1 MKSFATSMRITQSRR
16 LQPGRFGRMGVRRL
30 AALAS
35 LIGLAACG
43 GAATAPPATFTPTPT
58 PFPTSAASEV
68 LVSADALSDP
78 NGQHATEVEPGA
90 AASGATIVAAF
101 QVARQFV
108 AGASGV
114 GAATSFDGG
123 RTWTASLLAGVT
135 TVTGGAAQ
143 SAGDASVAH
152 DQAHGVWLV
161 ALLPVVSGTA
171 PYPMVVRSIDGVHF
185 GAPVAVSHGDVSD
198 DKEWVACDNASTS
211 PQFGTCYV
219 AWDDFGRNGLIE
231 ISTSRDGGRTWSVA
245 RTSADSAIGIGAQ
258 AVSLSNGTAV
268 VIGDDFNEASVFAF
282 VSHDGG
288 QTWSASK
295 RIAAIVDHS
304 QGGNLRSGSLIS
316 TASGGSRGVYAV
328 WQDCRFEPSC
338 SANDLVFVSSSD
350 GVQWSQPQRIPLDA
364 IGSGVDH
371 FIPSLA
377 SDSNAPARVG
387 LSYYAY
393 ANAAC
398 GTTCALTAQYSES
411 ADGGAT
417 WTPPVTLSAPMSTLW
432 LARTTQGRMVADYDA
447 TVFADGSPVSI
458 FAQAS
463 APGMLL
469 DEATFAGRIAIVANA
484 PRRAMR
490 ANELIRSTRPDH
502 PPRHF
507 RP

>member
-1 MKSFATSMRITQSRR
+1 MS
-16 LQPGRFGRMGVRRL
+16 VRRY
-30 AALAS
+30 AALTS
-35 LIGLAACG
+35 LIALAACG
-43 GAATAPPATFTPTPT
+43 GGAGAPPAAFTPTPT
-58 PFPTSAASEV
+58 PLPTSAASEV
-68 LVSADALSDP
+68 LISSDALSDP

-90 AASGATIVAAF
+90 AAHGATIVAAF
-101 QVARQFV
+101 QIARHFV
-108 AGASGV
+108 AGASAV
-114 GAATSFDGG
+114 GTATSFDAG
-123 RTWTASLLAGVT
+123 RTWAPSLLAGVT

-143 SAGDASVAH
+143 SAGDASVAF

-161 ALLPVVSGTA
+161 ALLPVVFGNA

-185 GAPVAVSHGDVSD
+185 GAPVAVSHGDASD
-198 DKEWVACDNASTS
+198 DKEWIACDNGSTS

-231 ISTSRDGGRTWSVA
+231 VSASKDGGQTWSVA
-245 RTSADSAIGIGAQ
+245 RTSADSAVGIGAQ
-258 AVSLSNGTAV
+258 AVPLSDGTAV
-268 VIGDDFNEASVFAF
+268 VVSDDFNEASVLAF
-282 VSHDGG
+282 VSPDGG
-288 QTWSASK
+288 KTWSAS
-295 RIAAIVDHS
+295 RRVATIVDHS
-304 QGGNLRSGSLIS
+304 QDGNLRSGPLVT
-316 TASGGSRGVYAV
+316 TAPGGSRGVYAV
-328 WQDCRFEPSC
+328 WQDCRFESAC

-350 GVQWSQPQRIPLDA
+350 GVQWTQPQRIPLDA
-364 IGSGVDH
+364 VGSNVDH

-398 GTTCALTAQYSES
+398 GAMCALTARYSES
-411 ADGGAT
+411 TDGGTT
-417 WTPPVTLSAPMSTLW
+417 WSAPLTLGAPMSTLW
-432 LARTTQGRMVADYDA
+432 LAKTTQGRMVADYDA

-458 FAQAS
+458 FAQAF

-469 DEATFAGRIAIVANA
+469 DEATYAGRIAIVPNA
-484 PRRAMR
+484 LRRTMS